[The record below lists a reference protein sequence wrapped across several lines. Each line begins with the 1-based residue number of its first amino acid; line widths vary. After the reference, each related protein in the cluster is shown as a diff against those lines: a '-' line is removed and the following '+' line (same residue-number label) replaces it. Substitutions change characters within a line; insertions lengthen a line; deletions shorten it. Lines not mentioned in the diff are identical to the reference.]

1 MGKVADTWVQKNYLS
16 KGLYPT
22 STERELLGII
32 ERLEVENNELF
43 NEIRIHTDKLEIS
56 DKKLKLV
63 RRKLKELLGVI

>member
-22 STERELLGII
+22 SIERELLGII